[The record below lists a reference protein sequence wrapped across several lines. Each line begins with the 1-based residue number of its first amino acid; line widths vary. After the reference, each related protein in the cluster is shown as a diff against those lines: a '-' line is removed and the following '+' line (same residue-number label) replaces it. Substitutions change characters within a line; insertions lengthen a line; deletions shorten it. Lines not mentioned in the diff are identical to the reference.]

1 MFKIIKTPVI
11 AAEGTDKI
19 GINSN
24 YRSTIGYNATTK
36 TVSVLVEKL
45 VKEDLTREED
55 APVVYEEV
63 ASRNFTSSDFLQTT
77 DHMSW
82 FVEFDVETGVISD
95 PIETLEWSKT
105 LPTRNSFFHHGGLQ
119 TAYAARYSDA
129 LLPLFYINSFNKQ
142 LTDFSGSLLQIWH
155 APNTVINATADEMT
169 NMEKH
174 AWLRDNVI
182 SEVSFEI
189 LDSAGAPVTATPAL
203 QGNTLKN
210 QYSVTLPVA
219 DEYTIRHIFT
229 KPNFGGVQNTY
240 DVVVVNG
247 SSTKNRIVVG
257 EGQSDVII
265 NTRGLSAGEF
275 TKVKTNCGK
284 FFGFSELWI
293 TYE

>member
-1 MFKIIKTPVI
+1 MFKIIKTPVL
-11 AAEGTDKI
+11 AAEGTEKI

-24 YRSTIGYNATTK
+24 YRNTIGYNATTK
-36 TVSVLVEKL
+36 TISVVVEKI
-45 VKEDLTREED
+45 VREDLTREEE

-63 ASRNFTSSDFLQTT
+63 ASKNFTPNDFPQTT

-82 FVEFDVETGVISD
+82 FVEFDVETGKISD
-95 PIETLEWSKT
+95 PIESLEWSKN
-105 LPTRNSFFHHGGLQ
+105 LPNRNAFFHHGGLQ
-119 TAYAARYSDA
+119 TAYAARYSDV
-129 LLPLFYINSFNKQ
+129 LLPLFYINSFNKE
-142 LTDFSGSLLQIWH
+142 LTDFSGSLLQIWQ

-189 LDSAGAPVTATPAL
+189 LDSAGVPVTATQSL

-229 KPNFGGVQNTY
+229 KPNFTDVQNTY
-240 DVVVVNG
+240 EVVVVNG
-247 SSTKNRIVVG
+247 SSTKNRIVVS

-265 NTRGLSAGEF
+265 NTRGLAAGDF
-275 TKVKTNCGK
+275 TKVKTNSGK

-293 TYE
+293 TYQ